1 MKTIGLKE
9 FSIDIKEYPQIEW
22 KPFFL
27 YYWVRKDKIIQ
38 AKLKIKVVAAAST
51 PNYLFKEKAW
61 ETLQYVRLDKRFPDN
76 FRRTTKEWQQILQ
89 FSLVQQAFKEKKKET
104 CEKQPSE
111 NQKLEVIRE
120 KVKVKLE
127 PGQSEKPKRKVIP
140 EKEEETCQKRQ
151 SKKQKL
157 EVIPEKE
164 EETCEKQPLEKQNLE
179 VIPEKKGETCQK
191 RQSKKQNLEVIREKV
206 KVKLEPG
213 QSEKQN
219 LEVIPEKEE
228 ETCQTRN
235 WEKEIAQWK
244 SLGLTVKIVDQ
255 DNANPKF
262 IVKYIPCERNV
273 ETTKSEFCQDNVEPK
288 PNITLGTT
296 LECSEIILENNK
308 MIEMISIF
316 D

>member
-127 PGQSEKPKRKVIP
+127 PGQSEKQKRK
-140 EKEEETCQKRQ
+140 
-151 SKKQKL
+151 
-157 EVIPEKE
+157 
-164 EETCEKQPLEKQNLE
+164 
-179 VIPEKKGETCQK
+179 
-191 RQSKKQNLEVIREKV
+191 
-206 KVKLEPG
+206 
-213 QSEKQN
+213 
-219 LEVIPEKEE
+219 VIPEKEE

>member
-1 MKTIGLKE
+1 MKAIGLKY

-27 YYWVRKDKIIQ
+27 YYRVRKDKIIQ

-51 PNYLFKEKAW
+51 PNYFFKEKAW
-61 ETLQYVRLDKRFPDN
+61 ETLQYVCLDKRFPDN

-89 FSLVQQAFKEKKKET
+89 FSLVQQAFKEKKE
-104 CEKQPSE
+104 E

-127 PGQSEKPKRKVIP
+127 PGQSEKPKRK
-140 EKEEETCQKRQ
+140 
-151 SKKQKL
+151 
-157 EVIPEKE
+157 
-164 EETCEKQPLEKQNLE
+164 
-179 VIPEKKGETCQK
+179 
-191 RQSKKQNLEVIREKV
+191 
-206 KVKLEPG
+206 
-213 QSEKQN
+213 
-219 LEVIPEKEE
+219 VIPEKEE

-262 IVKYIPCERNV
+262 IVKYIPCGRNV
-273 ETTKSEFCQDNVEPK
+273 ETTKSEFRQDNVKPK
-288 PNITLGTT
+288 PNTT
-296 LECSEIILENNK
+296 LEMIEII
-308 MIEMISIF
+308 SI

>member
-1 MKTIGLKE
+1 MKAIGLKY

-27 YYWVRKDKIIQ
+27 YYRVRKDKIIQ
-38 AKLKIKVVAAAST
+38 AKIRVKVVAAAST
-51 PNYLFKEKAW
+51 PNYLIREKAW
-61 ETLQYVRLDKRFPDN
+61 ETLQYVCLDKRFPDN
-76 FRRTTKEWQQILQ
+76 SRRTKNWQQILQ
-89 FSLVQQAFKEKKKET
+89 FSLVQQALKEKKE
-104 CEKQPSE
+104 E

-127 PGQSEKPKRKVIP
+127 PGQSEKQKLEVIPEKEEETCQKRPSKKQKLEVIP

-157 EVIPEKE
+157 EVI
-164 EETCEKQPLEKQNLE
+164 
-179 VIPEKKGETCQK
+179 
-191 RQSKKQNLEVIREKV
+191 REKV

-213 QSEKQN
+213 QSEKQKRR
-219 LEVIPEKEE
+219 VIPEKEE

-244 SLGLTVKIVDQ
+244 SLGLNVKIVDE

-262 IVKYIPCERNV
+262 IVKYIPCGRNV
-273 ETTKSEFCQDNVEPK
+273 ETTKSEFRQDNVEPK
-288 PNITLGTT
+288 PNTT
-296 LECSEIILENNK
+296 LEMIEII
-308 MIEMISIF
+308 SI

>member
-1 MKTIGLKE
+1 MKAIGLKN

-27 YYWVRKDKIIQ
+27 YYRVRKDKIIQ

-127 PGQSEKPKRKVIP
+127 PGQSEKQKRKVIP

-157 EVIPEKE
+157 EVI
-164 EETCEKQPLEKQNLE
+164 
-179 VIPEKKGETCQK
+179 
-191 RQSKKQNLEVIREKV
+191 REKV

-213 QSEKQN
+213 QSEKQKRK
-219 LEVIPEKEE
+219 VIPEKEE
-228 ETCQTRN
+228 ETCKTQN

-262 IVKYIPCERNV
+262 IVKYIPSGRNV
-273 ETTKSEFCQDNVEPK
+273 ETTKSEFRQDNVEPK
-288 PNITLGTT
+288 PNITLGST
-296 LECSEIILENNK
+296 LEYSEIILENNK
-308 MIEMISIF
+308 MIEIISIF

>member
-1 MKTIGLKE
+1 MKAIGLKY

-27 YYWVRKDKIIQ
+27 YYRVRKDKIIQ
-38 AKLKIKVVAAAST
+38 AKIRVKVVAAAST
-51 PNYLFKEKAW
+51 PNHLIKEKAW
-61 ETLQYVRLDKRFPDN
+61 ETLQYVCLDKRFSDN
-76 FRRTTKEWQQILQ
+76 SKRTRNWQQILQ
-89 FSLVQQAFKEKKKET
+89 FSLVQQAFKEKKE
-104 CEKQPSE
+104 E

-127 PGQSEKPKRKVIP
+127 PGQSENQKRKVIQ
-140 EKEEETCQKRQ
+140 EKEEKTCEKQQ
-151 SKKQKL
+151 SKKQK
-157 EVIPEKE
+157 
-164 EETCEKQPLEKQNLE
+164 
-179 VIPEKKGETCQK
+179 
-191 RQSKKQNLEVIREKV
+191 
-206 KVKLEPG
+206 
-213 QSEKQN
+213 

-262 IVKYIPCERNV
+262 IVKYIPCGRNV
-273 ETTKSEFCQDNVEPK
+273 ETTKSEFRQDNVKPK
-288 PNITLGTT
+288 PNTT
-296 LECSEIILENNK
+296 LEMIEII
-308 MIEMISIF
+308 SI

>member
-1 MKTIGLKE
+1 MKAIGLKY

-27 YYWVRKDKIIQ
+27 YYRVRKDKIIQ
-38 AKLKIKVVAAAST
+38 AKIRVKVVAAAST
-51 PNYLFKEKAW
+51 PNHLIKEKAW
-61 ETLQYVRLDKRFPDN
+61 ETLQYVCLDKRFPDN
-76 FRRTTKEWQQILQ
+76 SRRTRNWQQILQ
-89 FSLVQQAFKEKKKET
+89 FSLVQQAFKEKKE
-104 CEKQPSE
+104 E

-127 PGQSEKPKRKVIP
+127 PGQSENQKRKVIA
-140 EKEEETCQKRQ
+140 EKEEEICQKRP
-151 SKKQKL
+151 SKKQK
-157 EVIPEKE
+157 
-164 EETCEKQPLEKQNLE
+164 
-179 VIPEKKGETCQK
+179 
-191 RQSKKQNLEVIREKV
+191 LEVIREKV

-213 QSEKQN
+213 QSENQKRK
-219 LEVIPEKEE
+219 VIPEKEE

-262 IVKYIPCERNV
+262 IVKYIPCGRNV
-273 ETTKSEFCQDNVEPK
+273 ETTKSEFRQDNVKPK
-288 PNITLGTT
+288 PNTT
-296 LECSEIILENNK
+296 LEMIEII
-308 MIEMISIF
+308 SI

>member
-89 FSLVQQAFKEKKKET
+89 FSLVQQAFKEKKE
-104 CEKQPSE
+104 E

-127 PGQSEKPKRKVIP
+127 PGQSENQKRKVIA
-140 EKEEETCQKRQ
+140 EKEEEICQKRQ
-151 SKKQKL
+151 SKKQK
-157 EVIPEKE
+157 
-164 EETCEKQPLEKQNLE
+164 
-179 VIPEKKGETCQK
+179 
-191 RQSKKQNLEVIREKV
+191 LEVIREKV

-213 QSEKQN
+213 QSEKQKRK
-219 LEVIPEKEE
+219 VIPEKEE

-262 IVKYIPCERNV
+262 IVKLIPSGRNV
-273 ETTKSEFCQDNVEPK
+273 ETTKSEFRQDNVEPK
-288 PNITLGTT
+288 PNITLGST
-296 LECSEIILENNK
+296 LEYSEIILENNK

>member
-1 MKTIGLKE
+1 
-9 FSIDIKEYPQIEW
+9 
-22 KPFFL
+22 
-27 YYWVRKDKIIQ
+27 
-38 AKLKIKVVAAAST
+38 VAAAST
-51 PNYLFKEKAW
+51 PNYLIKEKAW
-61 ETLQYVRLDKRFPDN
+61 ETLQYVRLDKRFPNN
-76 FRRTTKEWQQILQ
+76 FRRTRNEWQQILQ
-89 FSLVQQAFKEKKKET
+89 FSLVQQAFKEKKEET
-104 CEKQPSE
+104 CKKQPSE

-127 PGQSEKPKRKVIP
+127 PGQSENQKRKVIQ

-157 EVIPEKE
+157 EVIQEKE
-164 EETCEKQPLEKQNLE
+164 E
-179 VIPEKKGETCQK
+179 ETCQK
-191 RQSKKQNLEVIREKV
+191 RQSKKQKLEVIREKV

-213 QSEKQN
+213 QSDNQKRK
-219 LEVIPEKEE
+219 VIPEKEE

-262 IVKYIPCERNV
+262 IVKYIPCGRNV
-273 ETTKSEFCQDNVEPK
+273 ETTKSEFRQDNVEPK
-288 PNITLGTT
+288 PNTT
-296 LECSEIILENNK
+296 LEMIEII
-308 MIEMISIF
+308 SI

>member
-1 MKTIGLKE
+1 MKAIGLKY

-27 YYWVRKDKIIQ
+27 YYRVRKDKIIQ
-38 AKLKIKVVAAAST
+38 AKIRVKVVAAAST
-51 PNYLFKEKAW
+51 PNYLIKEKAW
-61 ETLQYVRLDKRFPDN
+61 ETLQYVCLDKRFPDN
-76 FRRTTKEWQQILQ
+76 SKRTRNWQQILQ
-89 FSLVQQAFKEKKKET
+89 FSLVQQAFKEKKE
-104 CEKQPSE
+104 E

-127 PGQSEKPKRKVIP
+127 PGQSENQKRKVIA
-140 EKEEETCQKRQ
+140 EKEEEICQKRQ
-151 SKKQKL
+151 SKKQK
-157 EVIPEKE
+157 
-164 EETCEKQPLEKQNLE
+164 
-179 VIPEKKGETCQK
+179 
-191 RQSKKQNLEVIREKV
+191 LEVIREKV

-213 QSEKQN
+213 QSENQKRKVIAEKEEEICQKRQSKKQK
-219 LEVIPEKEE
+219 LEVIREKVKVKLEPGQSENQKRKVIPEKEE

-262 IVKYIPCERNV
+262 IVKYIPCGRNV
-273 ETTKSEFCQDNVEPK
+273 ETTKSEFRQDNVKPK
-288 PNITLGTT
+288 PNTT
-296 LECSEIILENNK
+296 LEMIEII
-308 MIEMISIF
+308 SI

>member
-1 MKTIGLKE
+1 MKAIGLKY

-27 YYWVRKDKIIQ
+27 YYRVRKDKIIQ
-38 AKLKIKVVAAAST
+38 AKIRVKVVAAAST
-51 PNYLFKEKAW
+51 PNYLIKEKAW
-61 ETLQYVRLDKRFPDN
+61 ETLQYVCLDKRFPDN
-76 FRRTTKEWQQILQ
+76 SKRTRNWQQILQ
-89 FSLVQQAFKEKKKET
+89 FSLVQQAFKEKKE
-104 CEKQPSE
+104 E

-127 PGQSEKPKRKVIP
+127 PGQSENQKRKVIA

-157 EVIPEKE
+157 EVIREKVKVKLEPGQSENQKRKVIAEKKEETCKKQPSENQKRKVIPEKE
-164 EETCEKQPLEKQNLE
+164 EETCEK
-179 VIPEKKGETCQK
+179 
-191 RQSKKQNLEVIREKV
+191 RASKKQKLEVIREKV

-213 QSEKQN
+213 QSENQKRK
-219 LEVIPEKEE
+219 VIPEKEE

-262 IVKYIPCERNV
+262 IVKYIPCGRNV
-273 ETTKSEFCQDNVEPK
+273 ETTKSEFRQDNVKPK
-288 PNITLGTT
+288 PNTT
-296 LECSEIILENNK
+296 LEMIEII
-308 MIEMISIF
+308 SI